1 MSWHVDFT
9 RFATVHMVKKQDQV
23 NSCGIACV
31 LVINFKIKKGLMA
44 QGASAGSRIAASGL
58 PGGGLVGAG
67 LAKAAVGW
75 AVKSEQEIYRIYGQV
90 VGTVYDGTTYS
101 DGMRHP
107 EVLERIG
114 LGRWECVNVGQN
126 GVVAAL
132 RRAVGPGQPCIAHV
146 AWLAGGAH
154 FVVVDD
160 VVQPGQSVFVLVND
174 PGDGQVVVTKVTGDG
189 ALSYR
194 NNAGVFSGWI
204 IRRR

>member
-9 RFATVHMVKKQDQV
+9 RFATVHMVKKQDRV

-31 LVINFKIKKGLMA
+31 LMINFKMRKGLMA
-44 QGASAGSRIAASGL
+44 QGVLTGSRISASGI
-58 PGGGLVGAG
+58 PGGGLLGAG
-67 LAKAAVGW
+67 LAKAAMDW
-75 AVKSEQEIYRIYGQV
+75 AVRSEPEVYRIYGDV

-101 DGMRHP
+101 NGMQHP
-107 EVLERIG
+107 AVLERLG

-126 GVVAAL
+126 NIPAAL
-132 RRAVGPGQPCIAHV
+132 RTAVDRGHPCIAHV
-146 AWLAGGAH
+146 VWGAGGAH

-160 VVQPGQSVFVLVND
+160 VVKPGESSFVLVND
-174 PGDGQVVVTKVTGDG
+174 PGDGRVVVTKVTGNG

-194 NNAGVFSGWI
+194 NNAGTFSGWL